1 MDKNQVLEKLQIIF
15 SNIMDLEGKAIS
27 FETTAE
33 DIEEWDSLSHVQL
46 VLSIEKEFGI
56 KFTSREILSW
66 KNVGE
71 MIDSIVSKK
80 N

>member
-80 N
+80 H